1 MSEDGLYCQPPQ
13 LDWSQPSG
21 PRAPDY
27 GDIYFSAEDGLEET
41 RAVFLQGC
49 DLPRDW
55 QGKPNYVVGELGFGT
70 GLNALALWDL
80 WRREGRAT
88 GWLHFV
94 SIEKH
99 PLRREDAARAFA
111 AWPSLAGLSA
121 QLLAQWPSA
130 LKGAHRL
137 IFPDDRFTITL
148 FQDEAE
154 SALAQIEAQVDAWF
168 LDGFA
173 PDRNEAMW
181 SQTVFDRIGRLS
193 RAGTRVATFTVA
205 GAVRRGLQLAG
216 FAVEKRPGFGRK
228 RERLEAIYAG
238 DATPPDISPVER
250 TRPSAGRV
258 AIIGAGIAG
267 ASLAL
272 AFRHRGRE
280 VVVIDAVGP
289 AAGASGAPVGLLTPR
304 LQRTDRPHV
313 RATLAA
319 FEFARRVYDGLDG
332 FYPEGVLRLP
342 RDVEDR
348 DRLALIASRMDGD
361 HVWDGEG
368 LWQPQAARF
377 EPRKLVTQLLADTPL
392 IIAQIAHVEERE
404 AGVSLF
410 NADGRD
416 VVTADLVI
424 HASGWGANSVFD
436 ALDAN
441 AGQLA
446 VIEGAPPQRAVVWG
460 GYACAAPGGGVML
473 GTTHV
478 RGEEAGPIEAAIAD
492 LRADLALHRPQI
504 AAGLGAEVFQSW
516 AGVRAVTSDQLPV
529 SGPLPGSEFTARWRQ
544 YSTGRLPRIKPG
556 PPGPCRQFIL
566 SGFGSRGFAHAP
578 LLAEAL
584 AGDLSGEPGV
594 LERAGR
600 ECLQSTRFAWR
611 RLKRSH

>member
-13 LDWSQPSG
+13 LDWSQPNG
-21 PRAPDY
+21 PRAQDY

-55 QGKPNYVVGELGFGT
+55 QGRAQYVVGELGFGT

-80 WRREGRAT
+80 WQREGPAT

-137 IFPDDRFTITL
+137 IFPDDRFSITL

-154 SALAQIEAQVDAWF
+154 LALAQIEAQIDAWF

-181 SQTVFDRIGRLS
+181 SQTVFDHLGRLS
-193 RAGTRVATFTVA
+193 RPGTRVATFTVA
-205 GAVRRGLQLAG
+205 GAVRRGLQQAG
-216 FAVEKRPGFGRK
+216 FSVEKRPGFGRK
-228 RERLEAIYAG
+228 RQRLEAIYAG
-238 DATPPDISPVER
+238 AATLAASSPVER
-250 TRPSAGRV
+250 TIPCAGRV

-272 AFRHRGRE
+272 AFRRRGRE
-280 VVVIDAVGP
+280 VVVIDAAGP
-289 AAGASGAPVGLLTPR
+289 AGGASGAPAGLLTPR
-304 LQRTDRPHV
+304 LERTDRPHV

-319 FEFARRVYDGLDG
+319 FEFARRTYDGLEG
-332 FYPEGVLRLP
+332 FYAEGVLRLP
-342 RDVEDR
+342 RDEDDR
-348 DRLALIASRMDGD
+348 ERLALIASRMNSD

-377 EPRKLVTQLLADTPL
+377 EPRRLVEQLLADTSL
-392 IIAQIAHVEERE
+392 IRAKIDRVEESE
-404 AGVSLF
+404 AGVRLF
-410 NADGRD
+410 D
-416 VVTADLVI
+416 VEGSMVVEAGLVI
-424 HASGWGANSVFD
+424 HANGWGASGVFD

-446 VIEGAPPQRAVVWG
+446 VIEGVPPASPVVWG
-460 GYACAAPGGGVML
+460 GYVCAAPGGGVML

-478 RGEEAGPIEAAIAD
+478 RGEDAGPAASAVTA
-492 LRADLALHRPQI
+492 LRAELALHRPEI
-504 AAGLGAEVFQSW
+504 AAGLGAEILQNW
-516 AGVRAVTSDQLPV
+516 AGIRAVTADQLPV
-529 SGPLPGSEFTARWRQ
+529 SGPLPGEEFTARWLQ
-544 YSTGRLPRIKPG
+544 YSTGRLPRITPG

-584 AGDLSGEPGV
+584 ASDLSGEPGA

>member
-1 MSEDGLYCQPPQ
+1 MSENGLYCQPPQ

-21 PRAPDY
+21 PRATGY

-49 DLPRDW
+49 NLPQDW
-55 QGKPNYVVGELGFGT
+55 QGKPVYVVGELGFGT

-80 WRREGRAT
+80 WRREGPAT

-94 SIEKH
+94 SVEKH
-99 PLRREDAARAFA
+99 PLPREDAARAFA

-121 QLLAQWPSA
+121 QLLARWPSA

-137 IFPDDRFTITL
+137 IFPENRFSITL

-154 SALAQIEAQVDAWF
+154 LALAQIEARVDAWF

-181 SQTVFDRIGRLS
+181 SQAVLDQIGRLS

-205 GAVRRGLQLAG
+205 GAVRRGLQQAG
-216 FAVEKRPGFGRK
+216 FSVEKRPGFGRK
-228 RERLEAIYAG
+228 RQRLEAIYAG
-238 DATPPDISPVER
+238 AETPPLVSPVER
-250 TRPSAGRV
+250 TRPCAGRV

-272 AFRHRGRE
+272 AFRRRGRD
-280 VVVIDAVGP
+280 VVVVDAIGP
-289 AAGASGAPVGLLTPR
+289 SGGASGAPVGLLTPR
-304 LQRTDRPHV
+304 LERTDRPHV

-319 FEFARRVYDGLDG
+319 FEFARHTYSGLDG

-342 RDVEDR
+342 RDEADR

-368 LWQPQAARF
+368 LWQPMAARF

-392 IIAQIAHVEERE
+392 ITARIARVEERE
-404 AGVSLF
+404 TGVRLFDEAGHEVIE
-410 NADGRD
+410 
-416 VVTADLVI
+416 ADLVI
-424 HASGWGANSVFD
+424 HASGWGASAVFD

-441 AGQLA
+441 SGQLA
-446 VIEGAPPQRAVVWG
+446 VIAGTPPPRAAVWG
-460 GYACAAPGGGVML
+460 GYVCAAPGGGVML

-478 RGEEAGPIEAAIAD
+478 RGEDPGPAGSAIAG
-492 LRADLALHRPQI
+492 LRADLALHQRET
-504 AAGLGAEVFQSW
+504 AAGLGETVLQTWS
-516 AGVRAVTSDQLPV
+516 GIRAVTADQLPV
-529 SGPLPGSEFTARWRQ
+529 TGPLTGREFTARWRQ
-544 YSTGRLPRIKPG
+544 YSTGRLPRILPE

-578 LLAEAL
+578 LLAEAM
-584 AGDLSGEPGV
+584 ASDLGGEPGA
-594 LERAGR
+594 LERSGR
-600 ECLQSTRFAWR
+600 ECLQSTRFEWR
-611 RLKRSH
+611 RLKRSS

>member
-1 MSEDGLYCQPPQ
+1 MSGDGLYCQPPE

-27 GDIYFSAEDGLEET
+27 GDIYFSAEDGLEES

-49 DLPRDW
+49 HLPQDW
-55 QGKPNYVVGELGFGT
+55 QGKPVYVVGELGFGT

-80 WRREGRAT
+80 WRCEGPVA

-130 LKGAHRL
+130 LRGAHRL

-154 SALAQIEAQVDAWF
+154 LALAQIEAEVDAWF

-181 SQTVFDRIGRLS
+181 SQTVFDRMGRLS

-205 GAVRRGLQLAG
+205 GAVRRGLQQAG
-216 FAVEKRPGFGRK
+216 FTVEKRPGFGRK

-238 DATPPDISPVER
+238 AATAPDITPVER
-250 TRPSAGRV
+250 TRPCSGRV

-272 AFRHRGRE
+272 AFRRRGRE
-280 VVVIDAVGP
+280 VVVVDAIG
-289 AAGASGAPVGLLTPR
+289 AAGGASGAPVGLLTPR
-304 LQRTDRPHV
+304 LERTDRPHV

-319 FEFARRVYDGLDG
+319 FEFARRTYDGLDG

-342 RDVEDR
+342 RDADDR
-348 DRLALIASRMDGD
+348 ERLALIASRMDAD

-377 EPRKLVTQLLADTPL
+377 EPGRLVTQLLADTPMV
-392 IIAQIAHVEERE
+392 IAQIARVDESET
-404 AGVSLF
+404 GVRLF
-410 NADGRD
+410 DDGGA
-416 VVTADLVI
+416 VVLEADLVI
-424 HASGWGANSVFD
+424 HASGWGANAVFD

-446 VIEGAPPQRAVVWG
+446 VIAGQAPMRAVVWG

-478 RGEEAGPIEAAIAD
+478 RGEDAGPIGDAIEG
-492 LRADLALHRPQI
+492 LRADLALHRPEI
-504 AAGLGAEVFQSW
+504 AAGLGAEVLQTWS
-516 AGVRAVTSDQLPV
+516 AIRAVTSDQLPA
-529 SGPLPGSEFTARWRQ
+529 SGPLASDEFAARWRQ
-544 YSTGRLPRIKPG
+544 YSTGRMPRIKPG
-556 PPGPCRQFIL
+556 PPGPCRQYIL

-584 AGDLSGEPGV
+584 AGDLTGEPGA

>member
-1 MSEDGLYCQPPQ
+1 MSADGLYCQPPQ

-49 DLPRDW
+49 DLPHDW

-80 WRREGRAT
+80 WRREGPAT

-99 PLRREDAARAFA
+99 PLRREDAARAFS

-137 IFPDDRFTITL
+137 VFPDDRFTITL

-154 SALAQIEAQVDAWF
+154 LALAQIEAQVDAWF

-205 GAVRRGLQLAG
+205 GAVRRGLQQAG
-216 FAVEKRPGFGRK
+216 FSVEKRPGFGRK
-228 RERLEAIYAG
+228 RQRLEAIYAG
-238 DATPPDISPVER
+238 AVTPPEISPVER
-250 TRPSAGRV
+250 TQPCAGRV

-272 AFRHRGRE
+272 AFRRRGRE
-280 VVVIDAVGP
+280 VVVVDAVGP

-304 LQRTDRPHV
+304 LERTDRPHV

-319 FEFARRVYDGLDG
+319 FEFARRTYLGLDG

-342 RDVEDR
+342 RDAEDR

-377 EPRKLVTQLLADTPL
+377 EPRRLVTQLLADTPL
-392 IIAQIAHVEERE
+392 IIAQINRVEEGE
-404 AGVSLF
+404 TGVRLF
-410 NADGRD
+410 DADGG
-416 VVTADLVI
+416 VVLEADLVI
-424 HASGWGANSVFD
+424 HASGWGANAVFD

-478 RGEEAGPIEAAIAD
+478 RGEEAGPIEAAITG

-504 AAGLGAEVFQSW
+504 AAGLGMEVLQSW
-516 AGVRAVTSDQLPV
+516 AGIRAVTSDQLPV
-529 SGPLPGSEFTARWRQ
+529 SGPVAGSEFTARWQQ

-584 AGDLSGEPGV
+584 AGDLSGEPGA

>member
-1 MSEDGLYCQPPQ
+1 MSADGLYCQPPQ
-13 LDWSQPSG
+13 LDWSQASG

-27 GDIYFSAEDGLEET
+27 GDIYFSAEDGLEES
-41 RAVFLQGC
+41 RAVFLKGC
-49 DLPRDW
+49 DLPQDW
-55 QGKPNYVVGELGFGT
+55 QGKAQYVVGELGFGT

-80 WRREGRAT
+80 WRREGPAT
-88 GWLHFV
+88 GWLHVV

-99 PLRREDAARAFA
+99 PLSRADAPRAFE

-137 IFPDDRFTITL
+137 IFPDDRFTITV

-154 SALAQIEAQVDAWF
+154 RALEQIEARVDAWF

-173 PDRNEAMW
+173 PDRNQAMW
-181 SQTVFDRIGRLS
+181 SQTVFDRMGRLS
-193 RAGTRVATFTVA
+193 RAGSRVATFTVA
-205 GAVRRGLQLAG
+205 GSVRRGLQQAG
-216 FAVEKRPGFGRK
+216 FSVAKRPGFGRK
-228 RERLEAIYAG
+228 RERLEAIFAG
-238 DATPPDISPVER
+238 AEMSAENSPVER
-250 TRPSAGRV
+250 TRPCGGRV

-272 AFRHRGRE
+272 AFRRRGRE
-280 VVVIDAVGP
+280 VVVVDAIGP
-289 AAGASGAPVGLLTPR
+289 AAGASGAPAGLLTPR
-304 LQRTDRPHV
+304 LERTDRPHV

-319 FEFARRVYDGLDG
+319 FEFARRTYAGLDG

-342 RDVEDR
+342 RDDDDR
-348 DRLALIASRMDGD
+348 ERLALIASRMNAD
-361 HVWDGEG
+361 HIWDGEG

-377 EPRKLVTQLLADTPL
+377 EPARLVTQLLGDTPL
-392 IIAQIAHVEERE
+392 ILAQIARVEESETGVCLLDDAGRVVLE
-404 AGVSLF
+404 AG
-410 NADGRD
+410 
-416 VVTADLVI
+416 LVI
-424 HASGWGANSVFD
+424 HASGWGASSVFD

-441 AGQLA
+441 SGQVA
-446 VIEGAPPQRAVVWG
+446 VIAGRAPQRAVVWG

-478 RGEEAGPIEAAIAD
+478 RGEDAGPVGDAIKG
-492 LRADLALHRPQI
+492 LRDDLALHRPEI
-504 AAGLGAEVFQSW
+504 AAGLDAEVLQTWS
-516 AGVRAVTSDQLPV
+516 GVRAVTSDQLPV
-529 SGPLPGSEFTARWRQ
+529 SGPLAGREFAARWRQ

-584 AGDLSGEPGV
+584 AGDLSGEPGAI
-594 LERAGR
+594 ERAGR

>member
-1 MSEDGLYCQPPQ
+1 MSGDGLYCQPPQ
-13 LDWSQPSG
+13 LDWSQASG

-27 GDIYFSAEDGLEET
+27 GDLYFSAEDGLEES
-41 RAVFLQGC
+41 RAVFLKGC
-49 DLPRDW
+49 DLPQDW
-55 QGKPNYVVGELGFGT
+55 QGKPVYVVGELGFGT

-80 WRREGRAT
+80 WRREGPAT

-99 PLRREDAARAFA
+99 PLPREDATRAFA

-137 IFPDDRFTITL
+137 VFPEDRFTITL

-154 SALAQIEAQVDAWF
+154 LALGQIEAEVDAWF

-173 PDRNEAMW
+173 PDRNQAMW
-181 SQTVFDRIGRLS
+181 SQTVFDRMARLS

-205 GAVRRGLQLAG
+205 GAVRRGLQQAG
-216 FAVEKRPGFGRK
+216 FSVEKRPGFGRK

-238 DATPPDISPVER
+238 AATPPEISPVER
-250 TRPSAGRV
+250 TRPCGGRV

-272 AFRHRGRE
+272 AFRRRGRD
-280 VVVIDAVGP
+280 VVVIDAIGP
-289 AAGASGAPVGLLTPR
+289 AAGASGAPAGLLTPR
-304 LQRTDRPHV
+304 LERTGRPHV

-319 FEFARRVYDGLDG
+319 FEFARRTYDGLEG

-342 RDVEDR
+342 RDADDR
-348 DRLALIASRMDGD
+348 ERLALIASRMDAD
-361 HVWDGEG
+361 HIWDGEG
-368 LWQPQAARF
+368 LWQPRAARF
-377 EPRKLVTQLLADTPL
+377 EPARLVEALLADTP
-392 IIAQIAHVEERE
+392 IVIAQIARVEESE
-404 AGVSLF
+404 TGVRLLD
-410 NADGRD
+410 ADG
-416 VVTADLVI
+416 VVVVEADLVI
-424 HASGWGANSVFD
+424 HASGWGAHAVFD

-441 AGQLA
+441 SGQLA
-446 VIEGAPPQRAVVWG
+446 VIEGRAPDRAVVWG
-460 GYACAAPGGGVML
+460 GYACAVPGGGVLL

-478 RGEEAGPIEAAIAD
+478 RGAEAGPLEEAIEG
-492 LRADLALHRPQI
+492 LRADLAVHCPQI
-504 AAGLGAEVFQSW
+504 AVGLGAEVLQTWS
-516 AGVRAVTSDQLPV
+516 GVRAVTSDQLPV
-529 SGPLPGSEFTARWRQ
+529 SGPLVSDEFTARWRQ
-544 YSTGRLPRIKPG
+544 YSTGRTPRIKPG
-556 PPGPCRQFIL
+556 PPGPCRQYIL

-584 AGDLSGEPGV
+584 AGDLSGEPGA

>member
-1 MSEDGLYCQPPQ
+1 MSADGLYCQPPQ
-13 LDWSQPSG
+13 LDWSQASG

-27 GDIYFSAEDGLEET
+27 GDIYFSAEDGLEES
-41 RAVFLQGC
+41 RAVFLKGC
-49 DLPRDW
+49 DLPQDW
-55 QGKPNYVVGELGFGT
+55 QGKTQYVVGELGFGT

-80 WRREGRAT
+80 WRREGPAK

-154 SALAQIEAQVDAWF
+154 LALAQIEARVDAWF

-173 PDRNEAMW
+173 PARNEAMW
-181 SQTVFDRIGRLS
+181 SQAVFDRMGRLS
-193 RAGTRVATFTVA
+193 RAGSRVATFTVA
-205 GAVRRGLQLAG
+205 GAVRRGLQQAG
-216 FAVEKRPGFGRK
+216 FSVAKRPGFGRK

-238 DATPPDISPVER
+238 AATPPDISPVER
-250 TRPSAGRV
+250 TRPCSGRV

-272 AFRHRGRE
+272 AFRRRGRE
-280 VVVIDAVGP
+280 VVVVDAIG
-289 AAGASGAPVGLLTPR
+289 AAGGASGAPVGLLTPR
-304 LQRTDRPHV
+304 LERTDRPHV

-319 FEFARRVYDGLDG
+319 FEFARLTYAGLDG

-342 RDVEDR
+342 RDAEDR
-348 DRLALIASRMDGD
+348 DRLALIASRMDAE
-361 HVWDGEG
+361 HIWDGEG
-368 LWQPQAARF
+368 LWQPRAARF
-377 EPRKLVTQLLADTPL
+377 EPRRLVQGLLADTPVV
-392 IIAQIAHVEERE
+392 IAQIARVEESETSVR
-404 AGVSLF
+404 LLD
-410 NADGRD
+410 DGGH
-416 VVTADLVI
+416 VVLEADLVI
-424 HASGWGANSVFD
+424 HASGWGAHTVFD

-441 AGQLA
+441 SGQLA
-446 VIEGAPPQRAVVWG
+446 VLAGTAPQRAVVWG

-478 RGEEAGPIEAAIAD
+478 RGEDAGLVEDAIEG
-492 LRADLALHRPQI
+492 LRADLAIHRPEI
-504 AAGLGAEVFQSW
+504 AAGLGADVLQTWS
-516 AGVRAVTSDQLPV
+516 GVRAVTSDQLPV
-529 SGPLPGSEFTARWRQ
+529 SGPLAGSEFTARWRQ
-544 YSTGRLPRIKPG
+544 YSTGRMPRIKPG

-584 AGDLSGEPGV
+584 ASDLSGEPGAF
-594 LERAGR
+594 ERAGR

>member
-1 MSEDGLYCQPPQ
+1 MSADGLYCQPPQ
-13 LDWSQPSG
+13 LDWSQASG

-27 GDIYFSAEDGLEET
+27 GDIYFSAEDGLEES

-55 QGKPNYVVGELGFGT
+55 QGRSQYVVGELGFGT

-80 WRREGRAT
+80 WRREGPAA

-99 PLRREDAARAFA
+99 PLSRADAARAFE

-137 IFPDDRFTITL
+137 IFPDDRFTITV

-154 SALAQIEAQVDAWF
+154 RALGEIEAGIDAWF

-173 PDRNEAMW
+173 PDRNGAMW
-181 SQTVFDRIGRLS
+181 SQAVLDGIGKLS
-193 RAGTRVATFTVA
+193 RRGTRVATFTVA
-205 GAVRRGLQLAG
+205 GAVRRGLQQAG

-238 DATPPDISPVER
+238 AATPPAISPVER
-250 TRPSAGRV
+250 TRPCGGRV

-272 AFRHRGRE
+272 AFRRRGRE
-280 VVVIDAVGP
+280 ALVIDAIGP
-289 AAGASGAPVGLLTPR
+289 SGGASGAPVGLLTPR
-304 LQRTDRPHV
+304 LERTGRPHV

-319 FEFARRVYDGLDG
+319 YEFARRTYQELDG
-332 FYPEGVLRLP
+332 FHSDGVLRLP
-342 RDVEDR
+342 RDEADR
-348 DRLALIASRMDGD
+348 ERLQLIASRMDDD

-368 LWQPQAARF
+368 LWQPLAARI
-377 EPRKLVTQLLADTPL
+377 EPRRLVAQLLADTPL
-392 IIAQIAHVEERE
+392 IIAQVARVEERGN
-404 AGVSLF
+404 GVCLLDS
-410 NADGRD
+410 DGREI
-416 VVTADLVI
+416 VAADLVI
-424 HASGWGANSVFD
+424 HANGWGASAVFD
-436 ALDAN
+436 ALAAN

-446 VIEGAPPQRAVVWG
+446 VIEGEPPVRPVVWG

-478 RGEEAGPIEAAIAD
+478 RGTDPGAAGSAVPD
-492 LRADLALHRPQI
+492 LRAELAAHQPDLAAR
-504 AAGLGAEVFQSW
+504 LGDEVLQTWS
-516 AGVRAVTSDQLPV
+516 GIRAVTADQLPV
-529 SGPLPGSEFTARWRQ
+529 TGPIPGGAFNDRWLQ

-584 AGDLSGEPGV
+584 AGDLGGEPGA
-594 LERAGR
+594 LERSGR

>member
-55 QGKPNYVVGELGFGT
+55 QGKPVYVVGELGFGT

-80 WRREGRAT
+80 WRREGPGT

-111 AWPSLAGLSA
+111 AWPSLAGLSD

-137 IFPDDRFTITL
+137 TFPDDRFSITL

-154 SALAQIEAQVDAWF
+154 LALGQIEAQVDAWF

-181 SQTVFDRIGRLS
+181 SQTVFDHLGRLS
-193 RAGTRVATFTVA
+193 RPGTRVATFTVA
-205 GAVRRGLQLAG
+205 GAVRRGLQQAG
-216 FAVEKRPGFGRK
+216 FSVEKKPGFGRK
-228 RERLEAIYAG
+228 RQRLEAIYAG
-238 DATPPDISPVER
+238 AATPPETSPVER
-250 TRPSAGRV
+250 TNPSAGRV

-272 AFRHRGRE
+272 AFRRRGRE
-280 VVVIDAVGP
+280 VVVVDAAGP
-289 AAGASGAPVGLLTPR
+289 AGGASGAPAGLLTPR
-304 LQRTDRPHV
+304 LERTGRPHV

-319 FEFARRVYDGLDG
+319 FEFARRTYDGLEG

-342 RDVEDR
+342 RDEDDR
-348 DRLALIASRMDGD
+348 ERLALIASRMDAD
-361 HVWDGEG
+361 HVWDGQG

-377 EPRKLVTQLLADTPL
+377 EPRRLVEQLLADTPL
-392 IIAQIAHVEERE
+392 IRARIDRVEESE
-404 AGVSLF
+404 TGVRLF
-410 NADGRD
+410 DADGGM
-416 VVTADLVI
+416 VVEADLVI
-424 HASGWGANSVFD
+424 HANGWGASGVFD

-446 VIEGAPPQRAVVWG
+446 VIEGVPPASPVIWG
-460 GYACAAPGGGVML
+460 GYVCAAPGRGVML

-478 RGEEAGPIEAAIAD
+478 RGEDAGPEGSAVAG
-492 LRADLALHRPQI
+492 LRAELALHRPQI
-504 AAGLGAEVFQSW
+504 AAGLGAEVLQTW
-516 AGVRAVTSDQLPV
+516 AGVRAVTADQLPV
-529 SGPLPGSEFTARWRQ
+529 SGPLPGDDFTARWLQ

-584 AGDLSGEPGV
+584 ASDLSGEPGA

>member
-1 MSEDGLYCQPPQ
+1 MTGDGLYCQPPQ
-13 LDWSQPSG
+13 LDWSQPTG
-21 PRAPDY
+21 PRAPQF
-27 GDIYFSAEDGLEET
+27 GDIYFSAEDGLEES

-49 DLPRDW
+49 NLPQDW

-80 WRREGRAT
+80 WRRAGPVT

-99 PLRREDAARAFA
+99 PLRREDAARGFA
-111 AWPSLAGLSA
+111 AWPSLAGLSD

-137 IFPDDRFTITL
+137 VFPDDRFTITL

-154 SALAQIEAQVDAWF
+154 LALAQIEARVDAWF

-181 SQTVFDRIGRLS
+181 SQAVFDRIGRLS

-205 GAVRRGLQLAG
+205 GAVRRGLQQAG

-238 DATPPDISPVER
+238 AVTPPDISPVER
-250 TRPSAGRV
+250 TQPCAGRV

-272 AFRHRGRE
+272 AFRRRGRD
-280 VVVIDAVGP
+280 VLVIDAVGP
-289 AAGASGAPVGLLTPR
+289 AGGASGAPAGLLTPR
-304 LQRTDRPHV
+304 LERTDRPHV
-313 RATLAA
+313 RAMLAA
-319 FEFARRVYDGLDG
+319 FEYARRLYDGLDG

-342 RDVEDR
+342 RDAEDR

-368 LWQPQAARF
+368 LWQPRAARF
-377 EPRKLVTQLLADTPL
+377 EPRRLVTQLLADTPL
-392 IIAQIAHVEERE
+392 IIAQIAYVEECE
-404 AGVSLF
+404 TGVRLHD
-410 NADGRD
+410 ADGG
-416 VVTADLVI
+416 VVLEADLVI
-424 HASGWGANSVFD
+424 HASGWGAHAVFD
-436 ALDAN
+436 VLDAN

-446 VIEGAPPQRAVVWG
+446 VIDGVAPPHAVVWG

-478 RGEEAGPIEAAIAD
+478 RGEETGPVDEAIAG
-492 LRADLALHRPQI
+492 LRADLVLHRPQI
-504 AAGLGAEVFQSW
+504 AAGLGAEVLQSW

-529 SGPLPGSEFTARWRQ
+529 SGPLPGSEFTARWQQ

-556 PPGPCRQFIL
+556 PPGPCRHFIL

-578 LLAEAL
+578 LLAEAM
-584 AGDLSGEPGV
+584 AGDLSGEPGA

>member
-1 MSEDGLYCQPPQ
+1 MSEGGLFCQPPQ

-21 PRAPDY
+21 PRATEF
-27 GDIYFSAEDGLEET
+27 GDIYFSAEDGLEES

-49 DLPRDW
+49 NLPQDW
-55 QGKPNYVVGELGFGT
+55 QGKPVYVVGELGFGT

-80 WRREGRAT
+80 WRREGPAN

-121 QLLAQWPSA
+121 QLLAGWPST

-137 IFPDDRFTITL
+137 IFPDDRFSITL

-154 SALAQIEAQVDAWF
+154 LALGQIEAQVDAWF

-181 SQTVFDRIGRLS
+181 SQDVLDRIGQLS
-193 RAGTRVATFTVA
+193 RPGTRVATFTVA
-205 GAVRRGLQLAG
+205 GAVRRGLQQAG
-216 FAVEKRPGFGRK
+216 FAVEKKPGFGRK
-228 RERLEAIYAG
+228 RERLEAVFAG
-238 DATPPDISPVER
+238 GSAVPAASPVER
-250 TRPSAGRV
+250 TLPCAGRV

-267 ASLAL
+267 ASLAQ
-272 AFRHRGRE
+272 AFRRRGRD
-280 VVVIDAVGP
+280 VVVVDAIGVAG
-289 AAGASGAPVGLLTPR
+289 GASGAPAGLLTPR
-304 LQRTDRPHV
+304 LERTDRPHV

-319 FEFARRVYDGLDG
+319 FEFARRSYDGLDG

-342 RDVEDR
+342 RDVADQ
-348 DRLALIASRMDGD
+348 DRLREISDAMDERF
-361 HVWDGEG
+361 VWADGA
-368 LWQPQAARF
+368 LWQPQAARI
-377 EPRKLVTQLLADTPL
+377 EPRKLVAQLLADTPL
-392 IIAQIAHVEERE
+392 VIARIDHVVETET
-404 AGVSLF
+404 GVHLLD
-410 NADGRD
+410 ADGA
-416 VVTADLVI
+416 VVLEADLVV
-424 HASGWGANSVFD
+424 HASGWGAKPVFD
-436 ALDAN
+436 PLDAS

-446 VIEGAPPQRAVVWG
+446 IIDGTPPQRAAVWG
-460 GYACAAPGGGVML
+460 GYVCAAPGGGVML
-473 GTTHV
+473 GATHE
-478 RGEEAGPIEAAIAD
+478 RGEAAGSIEDAVAGF
-492 LRADLALHRPQI
+492 RADLALHLPQD
-504 AAGLGAEVFQSW
+504 AARLGCDVLSSW
-516 AGVRAVTSDQLPV
+516 AGVRAVTADQLPV
-529 SGPLPGSEFTARWRQ
+529 SGPLPGTDFTARWLQ

-584 AGDLSGEPGV
+584 ASDLCGEPGA

>member
-1 MSEDGLYCQPPQ
+1 MSGEGLYCQPPQ
-13 LDWSQPSG
+13 LDWSQPTG
-21 PRAPDY
+21 PRAPEY

-49 DLPRDW
+49 NLPQDW
-55 QGKPNYVVGELGFGT
+55 SGQPNYVVGELGFGT

-80 WRREGRAT
+80 WRREGPAT

-99 PLRREDAARAFA
+99 PLRREDAARGFA
-111 AWPSLAGLSA
+111 AWPSLAALSA

-137 IFPDDRFTITL
+137 IFPQDRFTITL

-154 SALAQIEAQVDAWF
+154 QALGQIEARVDAWF

-181 SQTVFDRIGRLS
+181 SQPVLDRIGELS
-193 RAGTRVATFTVA
+193 RPGTRVATFTVA
-205 GAVRRGLQLAG
+205 GAVRRGLQQAG
-216 FAVEKRPGFGRK
+216 FSVEKRPGFGRK
-228 RERLEAIYAG
+228 RQRLEAVHAG
-238 DATPPDISPVER
+238 GMAVPVSSPVER
-250 TRPSAGRV
+250 TQPRAGRV

-272 AFRHRGRE
+272 ALRRRGRD
-280 VVVIDAVGP
+280 VVVVDAIGVAG
-289 AAGASGAPVGLLTPR
+289 GASGAPVGLLTPR
-304 LQRTDRPHV
+304 LERTDRPHV

-319 FEFARRVYDGLDG
+319 FDFARRTYEELDG

-342 RDVEDR
+342 RDAADR
-348 DRLALIASRMDGD
+348 ERLAQIAAVMDAD

-392 IIAQIAHVEERE
+392 VIAAIDRVVESETGVRLLDAAGHVVIE
-404 AGVSLF
+404 
-410 NADGRD
+410 
-416 VVTADLVI
+416 ADLVI
-424 HASGWGANSVFD
+424 HASGWGASAVFD

-441 AGQLA
+441 AGRLA
-446 VIEGAPPQRAVVWG
+446 VIEGLPPERAVVWG

-478 RGEEAGPIEAAIAD
+478 RGADAGPAEAAIAG
-492 LRADLALHRPQI
+492 LRADLASHRPEI
-504 AAGLGAEVFQSW
+504 AAGLGPDVMESW

-529 SGPLPGSEFTARWRQ
+529 TGPLTGSEFAERWGE

-578 LLAEAL
+578 FLAEAM
-584 AGDLSGEPGV
+584 ASDLSGEPGA